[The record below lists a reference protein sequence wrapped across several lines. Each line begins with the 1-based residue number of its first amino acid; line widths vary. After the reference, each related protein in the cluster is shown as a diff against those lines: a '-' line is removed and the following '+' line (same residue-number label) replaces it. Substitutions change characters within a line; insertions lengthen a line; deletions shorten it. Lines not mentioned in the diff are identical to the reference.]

1 MPLYETYASR
11 VAATEK
17 AGVPDVY
24 TYDHLPEFLRDQIA
38 QIFTDCIG
46 PGWKGVIGNYFL
58 SPDPP
63 NANHSWRLITKTMN
77 KEVQSFRYFFDKRG
91 YAYDKCM
98 NYIRRDSDLNG
109 VLSLIQI
116 CGRVMFV
123 RLFLGGTDGSNPVPS
138 SGESGANPSLA
149 GIRLPSSRSR
159 GFPRVCAA
167 RLAAR
172 SAETRR
178 VEQYRTKERQYLC
191 RPLFQYRRAAGR
203 FGDRGGAG

>member
-46 PGWKGVIGNYFL
+46 PGWKGVIGK
-58 SPDPP
+58 P

-138 SGESGANPSLA
+138 SGESVANRCCRWIQRPLSA
-149 GIRLPSSRSR
+149 V
-159 GFPRVCAA
+159 FPR
-167 RLAAR
+167 
-172 SAETRR
+172 
-178 VEQYRTKERQYLC
+178 
-191 RPLFQYRRAAGR
+191 G
-203 FGDRGGAG
+203 